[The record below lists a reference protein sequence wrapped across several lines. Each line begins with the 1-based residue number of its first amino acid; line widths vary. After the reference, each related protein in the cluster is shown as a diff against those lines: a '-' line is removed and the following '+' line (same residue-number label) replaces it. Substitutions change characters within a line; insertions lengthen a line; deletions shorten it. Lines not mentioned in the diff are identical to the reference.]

1 VPTECGAARAKVSRW
16 ASTSSTY
23 RRPVTEGGDRRDA
36 RAEAEARARALR
48 GDCSV
53 QVLEPSPPA
62 VDDPPWFADA
72 DPSGERIVGPY
83 SDGEWSWAA
92 LAAEDP
98 TLVAWCEERWLGPY
112 RRLEALPAEF
122 AQTRLALHEL
132 AEKVISPARQRAN
145 TKIGLR
151 WTLGGF
157 GTPFFG
163 ADAQVRVEHGE
174 LVLQK
179 EERVRRAAIGTLA
192 SARELL
198 GDLAGPDGD
207 GASGAALA
215 VDANAASALGEYY
228 GFATSVLEELRHGAQ
243 APLEPSRVQ
252 LWPEH
257 FDIAIEL
264 GGEAAGKRAGY
275 GASPGDDA
283 HAAPYLYVV
292 PWGETPS
299 GDRWQ
304 AEAFAGAQ
312 LDYGVLLAARDQRA
326 VALEFFRGCLAEL
339 AGR

>member
-1 VPTECGAARAKVSRW
+1 V
-16 ASTSSTY
+16 
-23 RRPVTEGGDRRDA
+23 GDRRDA
-36 RAEAEARARALR
+36 RAEAEVRARALR

-62 VDDPPWFADA
+62 VDEAPWFADA

-98 TLVAWCEERWLGPY
+98 ALVSWCKERWLGPC
-112 RRLEALPAEF
+112 RRLEPLPAEF
-122 AQTRLALHEL
+122 AQTRLALHTL
-132 AEKVISPARQRAN
+132 AEAVISPARQQAN

-174 LVLQK
+174 LVVQ
-179 EERVRRAAIGTLA
+179 EGDGVRGARISTRAA
-192 SARELL
+192 ARELL
-198 GDLAGPDGD
+198 GDLGAPAGDA
-207 GASGAALA
+207 ASGAALV
-215 VDANAASALGEYY
+215 VDVNAAGALGEYY
-228 GFATSVLEELRHGAQ
+228 GFATSVLEELRHDAQ
-243 APLEPSRVQ
+243 AALEPSRVQ

-304 AEAFAGAQ
+304 AEGFAGAQ
-312 LDYGVLLAARDQRA
+312 LDYDVLLAAADQRA
-326 VALEFFRGCLAEL
+326 AALEFFRGCLTEL
-339 AGR
+339 VGR